1 MAPTSANAS
10 AEQDLSPQDSTFL
23 FISTLQ
29 EQLAKSEFVTSI
41 NSSKPAADSQSQ
53 SLSESTPSRPNKDKE
68 SSRTSVVASSSSSSM
83 PTTTA
88 SSSSTTKPIVPKWTD
103 KDSQGARIT
112 RLKPPR
118 QAK

>member
-1 MAPTSANAS
+1 MAHVSPQ
-10 AEQDLSPQDSTFL
+10 QDLSPQDSTFL

-41 NSSKPAADSQSQ
+41 NNPAARADS
-53 SLSESTPSRPNKDKE
+53 PSPAPVRAPAAAANPKPKPNE
-68 SSRTSVVASSSSSSM
+68 SSRTSVAASLLSSSSS
-83 PTTTA
+83 A
-88 SSSSTTKPIVPKWTD
+88 ATKPSAPKWPD
-103 KDSQGARIT
+103 KESQGARIT

>member
-1 MAPTSANAS
+1 MAHAS
-10 AEQDLSPQDSTFL
+10 PHQDLSPQDSTFL
-23 FISTLQ
+23 FINTLQ

-41 NSSKPAADSQSQ
+41 NTKPTDSQPNATRAPAP
-53 SLSESTPSRPNKDKE
+53 STPLKPKE
-68 SSRTSVVASSSSSSM
+68 SSRASMASSSASM
-83 PTTTA
+83 KPT
-88 SSSSTTKPIVPKWTD
+88 VPKWTD